1 MTASDKSAPGIIC
14 LGASAGGLRSLETIV
29 SRLPADTP
37 WPVLISQHLQADR
50 VSQLPEILARSA
62 RMPVREALAGEVPV
76 GGTIYTC
83 PSSHELGLG
92 LDGRLTLRFPVPGKP
107 QRIDHLFATASY
119 ARPGR
124 TIAVVLSG
132 TGNDGAVGSLV
143 VKLNG
148 GSVLA
153 ESDETAEHTG
163 MPAAAQRAGTVDAT
177 LPADKIPAVLLALS
191 QDGLDKANATTA
203 SLVTE
208 IARIITSADGTDF
221 SRYRPG
227 TLRRMAEKR
236 RIFHGLADLSEYRDL
251 LANDAT
257 ERTALTRSI
266 LIPVTEFFRDPQAWR
281 ALEDDVVPILAEQAR
296 AGQRVRVWCVGCAT
310 GEEAYS
316 IAILLA
322 ESIKDR
328 DRVEILG
335 TDLDPAAISAATHG
349 TYDAT
354 RMRGVDALRIER
366 FFEPTDHGH
375 RANSLLRAMV
385 KFRVHDATRDE
396 APGSFDLIICRNLLI
411 YFDATLQ
418 AQMITKLRAAVVG
431 PQILFLGRSETI
443 QTAIEFVP
451 LVRPMRIFRATG
463 GDPEGDIQQEPAWA
477 VVRERSTARAFPATA
492 VVEEPDAIV
501 LVIDDAGRITRA
513 NERARMLSDSELVGT
528 RLLDL
533 FPRWQGSPVHDAIRD
548 SVATGRS
555 LKVRGAPTPDGPMD
569 VTLERALAPEEG
581 TLLIATPAV
590 LRTRATPDL
599 VEAREDLAATND
611 ELQSANEELAAT
623 NEELQA
629 TNEELASINEE
640 FQTTNQTLAS
650 TNIELGEVAKSAKKA
665 THLMDAFVQ
674 TWAHAIVACDA
685 ARRVTVFNQQAAQLF
700 TLDASSID
708 RPIEQLDLGA
718 TSADIVG
725 WLEKARSGAHVQTI
739 KRRTNDLALTVTHV
753 SDHAGDPLG
762 WVLTWTPVS

>member
-1 MTASDKSAPGIIC
+1 MTELDKPAPGIIC
-14 LGASAGGLRSLETIV
+14 LGASAGGLRSLEAIV
-29 SRLPADTP
+29 GRLPADMP

-62 RMPVREALAGEVPV
+62 RMPVREAVAGEVPV
-76 GGTIYTC
+76 AGTIYTC
-83 PSSHELGLG
+83 PSSHELGVG
-92 LDGRLTLRFPVPGKP
+92 LDGRLTLRPPASGKP

-153 ESDETAEHTG
+153 ESDESAEHTG

-177 LPADKIPAVLLALS
+177 LAAGEISAVLYALS
-191 QDGLDKANATTA
+191 QDGLDKASATTA
-203 SLVTE
+203 FLVTD
-208 IARIITSADGTDF
+208 IARLITSADGTDF
-221 SRYRPG
+221 SRYRHG
-227 TLRRMAEKR
+227 TLRRQAEKR
-236 RIFHGLADLSEYRDL
+236 RILHGLRDLAEYRDL
-251 LANDAT
+251 LANDTA
-257 ERTALTRSI
+257 ERTALKRS
-266 LIPVTEFFRDPQAWR
+266 LLVPVTEFFRDAQAWR
-281 ALEDDVVPILAEQAR
+281 ALEDDVVPILAERAR
-296 AGQRVRVWCVGCAT
+296 AGRPVRVWCVGCAT

-322 ESIKDR
+322 ESIENR
-328 DRVEILG
+328 ERVEILG
-335 TDLDPAAISAATHG
+335 TDLDPAATSAATHG
-349 TYDAT
+349 AYDAS

-366 FFEPTDHGH
+366 FFHPTDHGH

-385 KFRVHDATRDE
+385 QFRVHDATRDE

-418 AQMITKLRAAVVG
+418 AQTITKLRAALVG
-431 PQILFLGRSETI
+431 PQILFLGKSETI
-443 QTAIEFVP
+443 QSATEFVP

-463 GDPEGDIQQEPAWA
+463 ADPETPHETGRTVA
-477 VVRERSTARAFPATA
+477 SMGSNARAPPAV

-501 LVIDDAGRITRA
+501 LLIDDAGRIRRA
-513 NERARMLSDSELVGT
+513 NERARMLSEAELVGT

-569 VTLERALAPEEG
+569 VTLERALAPEHG
-581 TLLIATPAV
+581 TLLIATPTAV
-590 LRTRATPDL
+590 RQRATPDL

-629 TNEELASINEE
+629 TNEELASLNEE

-665 THLMDAFVQ
+665 TDLMDEFVQ
-674 TWAHAIVACDA
+674 RWAHAIVACDA
-685 ARRVTVFNQQAAQLF
+685 ARRVTVFNRQAAQLF
-700 TLDASSID
+700 TLGASSIG
-708 RPIEQLDLGA
+708 RPIDELDLGA
-718 TSADIVG
+718 TPAEILHL
-725 WLEKARSGAHVQTI
+725 LERARSGDGTQTTD
-739 KRRTNDLALTVTHV
+739 RRTGDLALTVTHV

-762 WVLTWTPVS
+762 WVLAWAPVR